1 MKELVFL
8 CLVLHLSLIHAN
20 PKSLNQVAEFSTKE
34 QIVEQQRYGLTQDGN
49 TLVEIDLLKDYYP
62 YAGNHIIRK
71 RNVVEPLGNPEA
83 GTPTKRRKRKRK
95 RRRRKKVS
103 GRSGRPSH
111 PDQFK
116 SSNADRERPAVQA
129 IFKGTIDGP
138 VENILDPS
146 SGRRRSSRGRR
157 PRPQLEIP
165 IEGLPEQPKMSEMI
179 GEDTDGLLRA
189 KELQANYINTDMM
202 RANKLKADRI
212 RADKI
217 KAQDVVVTAKRTRR
231 KKRPST
237 REYIQPEPVYERTG
251 TQRFNSVVDSPM
263 YDPQTVA
270 IPGRQNFYD
279 AIPNSPQN
287 DHSQINNEFVQQ
299 RHSNRDRLFPQQETF
314 TKRRYE
320 EPNVVSHTSPVEH
333 PPAIR
338 PRELL
343 PEFSSSQIVNKY
355 AGKQPIMSEFIAEP
369 PSFRSNIRRLGR
381 EKIRGRT
388 LEKYN
393 PSTDFFGFDNPD
405 AYFDT
410 GTESSRLHD
419 ETSKTYITKS
429 DPWYF
434 R

>member
-1 MKELVFL
+1 M
-8 CLVLHLSLIHAN
+8 
-20 PKSLNQVAEFSTKE
+20 AEFSTKE
-34 QIVEQQRYGLTQDGN
+34 EIVEQKRYALTQDGN

-83 GTPTKRRKRKRK
+83 GTPPKRRRRRR

-103 GRSGRPSH
+103 DRSGRPSY

-116 SSNADRERPAVQA
+116 HSNADRERPTVQA
-129 IFKGTIDGP
+129 VFEGTINGP

-146 SGRRRSSRGRR
+146 SSRRRSSRGRR
-157 PRPQLEIP
+157 PRPRVETP
-165 IEGLPEQPKMSEMI
+165 MEALPEQPMLSEMTR
-179 GEDTDGLLRA
+179 EDTNGLLRA

-217 KAQDVVVTAKRTRR
+217 KAQDVVVTAKRSRR
-231 KKRPST
+231 KRPST
-237 REYIQPEPVYERTG
+237 REFIQPEPVYERTG

-263 YDPQTVA
+263 FDPQTVD
-270 IPGRQNFYD
+270 IPRRQNVYD
-279 AIPNSPQN
+279 TMPNSPQN
-287 DHSQINNEFVQQ
+287 DNSQINNEFVQQ
-299 RHSNRDRLFPQQETF
+299 RHFNRDILFPQQDTF
-314 TKRRYE
+314 TKRQYE
-320 EPNVVSHTSPVEH
+320 ESNVVSNTSPVMGH

-338 PRELL
+338 PREPL
-343 PEFSSSQIVNKY
+343 PEFSSSKIVNKY
-355 AGKQPIMSEFIAEP
+355 AGKQPIMSEFVAEP
-369 PSFRSNIRRLGR
+369 PSFRSNIRRLER

-405 AYFDT
+405 AHFDT
-410 GTESSRLHD
+410 GTGSSTSHD
-419 ETSKTYITKS
+419 KTSKTYITKS